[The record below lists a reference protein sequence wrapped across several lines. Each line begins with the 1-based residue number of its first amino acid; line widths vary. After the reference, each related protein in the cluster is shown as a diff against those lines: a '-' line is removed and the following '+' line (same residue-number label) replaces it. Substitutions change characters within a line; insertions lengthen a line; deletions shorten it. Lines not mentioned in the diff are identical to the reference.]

1 MPCGAEG
8 HEATGV
14 LLKYE
19 QVTRM
24 CLLEGVLGVSPAG
37 PLLGQEVSRA
47 ALGSQVVGLHGSR
60 GEGTRPSLCSSQNH
74 VLQGRPRPGHRPV
87 LLGPLRAHISQQE

>member
-1 MPCGAEG
+1 MPCGVEG
-8 HEATGV
+8 ETTGV

-24 CLLEGVLGVSPAG
+24 CLPEGVLGVSPAG

-47 ALGSQVVGLHGSR
+47 ELCRQVVGLHGSR
-60 GEGTRPSLCSSQNH
+60 GEGMRLLCALPRTC
-74 VLQGRPRPGHRPV
+74 VLQGGPWPGHHLV
-87 LLGPLRAHISQQE
+87 LLGPLQAHISQQE